1 MPSDA
6 LAVRLNVIVALLAGI
21 LGVLLFDVL
30 STEGFVGV
38 AAAVGIGGILAYLA
52 IGTATDLG

>member
-30 STEGFVGV
+30 STEGVVGLAV
-38 AAAVGIGGILAYLA
+38 AVGIGAILAYLA
-52 IGTATDLG
+52 VGTATDLG